1 MRGYMRQ
8 RGTAWELRVFLG
20 LDPTT
25 GKKRYATKTVKGGKR
40 SAQLALAEMVTQAS
54 EGRLALT
61 TATVGELLEEW
72 LAKVSADFS
81 PKTVLETRRVLDHH
95 LIPTFGTVPLR
106 RLRAKDIDAYYSKLR
121 GGKATATRVL
131 SASTIR
137 RIHGILHV
145 ALEQGVR
152 WGWLPINPAS
162 AASPPRV
169 TNREIKPPSPEEL
182 GLLFTRAAQEAPD
195 LSTFIVVAAAL
206 GARRSEVIALRWRD
220 FDLEAGRVEI
230 ARAIVLGPDGLV
242 EKDTKS
248 HAART
253 VSIDATTTTL
263 LTEHLQRM
271 TDRAVLCGVVL
282 ADEAFVFSDAAD
294 LSVSWRPDSAT
305 RRFTQLRDQCGL
317 PSVRLHD
324 LRHYV
329 ATMMLTSGVDVRTV
343 AGRLGHR
350 NASMTL
356 NVYSHFLEASDRAA
370 ADTLGRI
377 FDKALAPGEAE
388 E

>member
-152 WGWLPINPAS
+152 WGWMPINPLRNSFPGAVER
-162 AASPPRV
+162 SP
-169 TNREIKPPSPEEL
+169 
-182 GLLFTRAAQEAPD
+182 TR
-195 LSTFIVVAAAL
+195 
-206 GARRSEVIALRWRD
+206 
-220 FDLEAGRVEI
+220 
-230 ARAIVLGPDGLV
+230 
-242 EKDTKS
+242 
-248 HAART
+248 
-253 VSIDATTTTL
+253 
-263 LTEHLQRM
+263 
-271 TDRAVLCGVVL
+271 
-282 ADEAFVFSDAAD
+282 
-294 LSVSWRPDSAT
+294 
-305 RRFTQLRDQCGL
+305 
-317 PSVRLHD
+317 
-324 LRHYV
+324 
-329 ATMMLTSGVDVRTV
+329 
-343 AGRLGHR
+343 
-350 NASMTL
+350 
-356 NVYSHFLEASDRAA
+356 
-370 ADTLGRI
+370 
-377 FDKALAPGEAE
+377 PGIR
-388 E
+388 